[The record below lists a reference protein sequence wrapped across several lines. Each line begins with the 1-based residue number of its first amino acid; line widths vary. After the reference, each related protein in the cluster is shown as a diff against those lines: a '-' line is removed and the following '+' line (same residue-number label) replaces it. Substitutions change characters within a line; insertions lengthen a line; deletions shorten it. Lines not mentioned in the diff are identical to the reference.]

1 MANAVRALA
10 RSLLGVTRVPT
21 YYLPWI
27 ARPGLECTLVLSNVE
42 ARFKPDSRRGPYTLA
57 VEQYDADGAVVRRH
71 ELTLRDATDVVE
83 LPLVPAAGG
92 YGLVTVSGERLYS
105 DLYVTVS
112 DGESYCVTH
121 GRGEWIERYP
131 APARLAHAAVGGVLA
146 LAGRTVPA
154 FTRHQYAY
162 AGTDS
167 RSHLLVL
174 FSRHGAFPEAAFE
187 RLAYRE
193 RVLFEY
199 WAHEA
204 SLVLSE
210 DLPIHRW
217 EMRTWPRALA
227 PSVHLDG
234 PFCQAEPVAGDGG
247 DRRHGVFCRAK
258 RYEQRGEMLRGR
270 VGVAGPRRGA
280 ERGKGVDVAAED
292 VHAGYESVA
301 VTEHEPFVDGVD
313 GRRLVRGRR

>member
-174 FSRHGAFPEAAFE
+174 N
-187 RLAYRE
+187 
-193 RVLFEY
+193 
-199 WAHEA
+199 
-204 SLVLSE
+204 LSNV
-210 DLPIHRW
+210 
-217 EMRTWPRALA
+217 TN
-227 PSVHLDG
+227 
-234 PFCQAEPVAGDGG
+234 
-247 DRRHGVFCRAK
+247 
-258 RYEQRGEMLRGR
+258 RGR
-270 VGVAGPRRGA
+270 VTATREGTDAPTRVLAIPPLGARLLDVGALVGAGGETRVWRLHLAANAWFNFYLVGTGPRDLAGPVSLMHV
-280 ERGKGVDVAAED
+280 K
-292 VHAGYESVA
+292 
-301 VTEHEPFVDGVD
+301 
-313 GRRLVRGRR
+313 